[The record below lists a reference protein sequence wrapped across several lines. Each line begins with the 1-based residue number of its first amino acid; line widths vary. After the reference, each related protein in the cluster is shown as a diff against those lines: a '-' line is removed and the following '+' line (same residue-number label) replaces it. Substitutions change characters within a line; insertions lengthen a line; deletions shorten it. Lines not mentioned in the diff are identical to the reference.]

1 MVKGAAFKDV
11 LEGDAVARFMQ
22 SFVLPI
28 DQRAEM
34 QKKYPD
40 ADLTSLPETL
50 DQVKAD
56 VCDIWRAK
64 GYVTPAELKNE
75 LIQKYMPDVD
85 PLVRKFVQAI
95 EFSRNQ
101 PEAVTGYLSKEHAY
115 LATGLAHLYALET
128 GMPMAM
134 VEIDF
139 SNMGGT
145 NAYFRNLLAQE
156 EGVTPDDIV
165 PRRAELMTDKA
176 MRLLSAA
183 MTDEIVTQYPEE
195 RIIPIRTGGDELR
208 ILVTGLS
215 ADADIAVLTTSLHAR
230 IEKHVAGM
238 GLQDHPHFKAPD
250 DPARNGFGAAVA
262 IQDMAEIINPET
274 LIQELDGTIS
284 ANKQLLGL
292 MRLGKIDEEAVEA
305 EIGGKILMGT
315 IKVPE
320 DKIMDVIAAGVKGAA
335 HNAALAARQLHDLN
349 PAHNPA
355 LQGGSAGF
363 EAYVQDNMPGVSML
377 LFKTAV
383 VPDVLSQHPLGGENR
398 PDGMPPMASLDDRYM
413 VLTARHFEKSGVT
426 LGAAD
431 RYLLRQSVK
440 GLTPEDPSA
449 EVMMPQGMVKSIDN
463 IAADTSDFHHMFD
476 PKNADVQ
483 AALKAAGI
491 AEIENAVPQGMAV
504 SFHNLAGLNGALG
517 HHNAD
522 LVLRHMA
529 QHIIEDALH
538 QAGVPAHENAA
549 ALAHHGGGN
558 FTVLLYPGGVEENGK
573 PWFVS
578 PKVVELAAAEIKH
591 RVQVLNQ
598 TSIADFLQDN
608 SVTVTQAMRDY
619 LKNESLNTFADIE
632 DPKLRSVVQGGVQKE
647 YRVNGIHA
655 VVTTETMTFDSEGR
669 PAMNG
674 GAFIGRVRNAADRAM
689 EDLRTSAVFV
699 NAGETTA
706 SMNGNVLQDYS
717 MAFNET
723 ARLIRQSVPLDRG
736 PVAREATQEA
746 GRTNQRFRFISRPE
760 KKQP

>member
-1 MVKGAAFKDV
+1 MVKGTAFKDV

-22 SFVLPI
+22 SFVLPAN
-28 DQRAEM
+28 QRADM

-56 VCDIWRAK
+56 VCDIWRDR
-64 GYVTPAELKNE
+64 GYISPAELKNE
-75 LIQKYMPDVD
+75 LIQKYMPDAD
-85 PLVRKFVQAI
+85 PIVRKFVQAI
-95 EFSRNQ
+95 ELSRNQ

-128 GMPMAM
+128 DMPMAM

-156 EGVTPDDIV
+156 EGVTPEQIV

-195 RIIPIRTGGDELR
+195 RVIPIRTGGDELR

-215 ADADIAVLTTSLHAR
+215 AEGDIAALSTALHAR

-292 MRLGKIDEEAVEA
+292 MRLGKIDEETVEA
-305 EIGGKILMGT
+305 EIGGKILTGV
-315 IKVPE
+315 ISVP
-320 DKIMDVIAAGVKGAA
+320 DNKIMDVISAAVKAA
-335 HNAALAARQLHDLN
+335 THNAALAARQLHDMN

-355 LQGGSAGF
+355 LQGGSVGF
-363 EAYVQDNMPGVSML
+363 ESYVQNNMPGVSML
-377 LFKTAV
+377 LFKTAT
-383 VPDVLSQHPLGGENR
+383 VPDVLAQHPLGGEYR
-398 PDGMPPMASLDDRYM
+398 PEGMPPMASLDDRYM
-413 VLTARHFEKSGVT
+413 ALSARHFEKSGVM
-426 LGAAD
+426 LGAGHH
-431 RYLLRQSVK
+431 YLLRQSVQ

-449 EVMMPQGMVKSIDN
+449 EVMMPVGILKSIDN
-463 IAADTSDFHHMFD
+463 ISADTPDFQRMFD
-476 PKNADVQ
+476 PKNGDVQ
-483 AALKAAGI
+483 NALKAAD
-491 AEIENAVPQGMAV
+491 IEKLEYAVPQGMAV

-538 QAGVPAHENAA
+538 HAGVPVHENAA
-549 ALAHHGGGN
+549 AMAHHGGGN
-558 FTVLLYPGGVEENGK
+558 FTVLLYPGGMEADGK

-578 PKVVELAAAEIKH
+578 PKVLNAARLEIKE
-591 RVQVLNQ
+591 RVQALNQ
-598 TSIADFLQDN
+598 TNIVDFLDKN
-608 SVTVTQAMRDY
+608 SVQVTPALADY
-619 LKNESLNTFADIE
+619 LKNEQLSTFADIQ
-632 DPKLRSVVQGGVQKE
+632 DPKLRSVVMDGVEKE

-689 EDLRTSAVFV
+689 EELRTSAFFV
-699 NAGETTA
+699 NANDVT
-706 SMNGNVLQDYS
+706 SSVNGNVLQDYS

-723 ARLIRQSVPLDRG
+723 ARLIRKAMPLESAPAAKEG
-736 PVAREATQEA
+736 TQEP
-746 GRTNQRFRFISRPE
+746 GKTNERFRFTSKPE